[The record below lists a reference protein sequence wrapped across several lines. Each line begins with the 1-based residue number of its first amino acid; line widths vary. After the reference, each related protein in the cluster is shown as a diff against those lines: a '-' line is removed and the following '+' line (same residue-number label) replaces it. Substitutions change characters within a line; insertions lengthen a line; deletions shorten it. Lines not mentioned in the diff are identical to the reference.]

1 VAVNRPIVLSI
12 AGLDPSA
19 GAGLLADIKTFEE
32 NKVYGLGICS
42 AQTIQTENEFTSIK
56 WADEKE
62 MMKVLETLL
71 SRYDVQVIKIGV
83 IENIERLKNII
94 SFIHRKNESIK
105 IIWDTVIRS
114 TSGFD
119 FWNGELNE
127 DALKEI
133 LKEVF
138 MITPNY
144 NEVTKLANIT
154 DPIAAAKVLSVCC
167 NVLLKGGHNEEEKG
181 VDFLMERCHPLEGWH
196 RLEPIRSD
204 ISQKHG
210 SGCVLSSAIA
220 ANLALGN
227 SLHTSCINA
236 KQYIQRFLTSN
247 DSLLGYHHV

>member
-1 VAVNRPIVLSI
+1 VEVNRPIVLSI

-42 AQTIQTENEFTSIK
+42 AQTIQTENEFISIK

-62 MMKVLETLL
+62 MMKALETLL
-71 SRYDVQVIKIGV
+71 SRYDVQVIKIGI
-83 IENIERLKNII
+83 IENIEGLKNII
-94 SFIHRKNESIK
+94 SFIHKKNDSIK

-138 MITPNY
+138 MITPNF
-144 NEVTKLANIT
+144 NEVMRLTAATDTK
-154 DPIAAAKVLSVCC
+154 AAAKILSAYC
-167 NVLLKGGHNEEEKG
+167 NVLLKGGHNEDEIG
-181 VDFLMERCHPLEGWH
+181 VDHLYKRNEVSILKP
-196 RLEPIRSD
+196 SV
-204 ISQKHG
+204 STASTKHG

-227 SLHTSCINA
+227 GLHTSCINA
-236 KQYIQRFLTSN
+236 KQYIERFLTSN